1 MKKLTKPK
9 ITKLATAPKTRLV
22 SAKPE
27 PAQEKA
33 AQCCAK
39 NSRLVAGCH
48 D

>member
-9 ITKLATAPKTRLV
+9 ITKLASTTKTRLIP
-22 SAKPE
+22 AKPE
-27 PAQEKA
+27 PALEKT